1 MKKTSVYL
9 RDDEVARLARF
20 AQVERISQAEVIRRA
35 IARYVPEAEAR
46 VFTVKGAGEGDGSAV
61 ATLDDGALLTGFGE

>member
-20 AQVERISQAEVIRRA
+20 ARVERISQAEVIRRA
-35 IARYVPEAEAR
+35 IARYVPEGETRTFA
-46 VFTVKGAGEGDGSAV
+46 VKGAGEGDGSAV
-61 ATLDDGALLTGFGE
+61 ASLDDDALLSGFGE